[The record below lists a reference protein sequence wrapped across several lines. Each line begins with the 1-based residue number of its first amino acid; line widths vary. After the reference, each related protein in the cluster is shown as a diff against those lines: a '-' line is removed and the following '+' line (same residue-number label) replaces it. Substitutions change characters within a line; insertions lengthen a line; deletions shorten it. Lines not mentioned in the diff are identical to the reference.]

1 MPRHPQNSNLHLHF
15 GDTYEGLPV
24 MKEKGP
30 FIREYLARLKQTIDL
45 ALEQYPRLLAFRVDL
60 RYPVGIDLPPEAYL
74 NDAIS
79 RFFDSF
85 KSKIE
90 YNRDCA
96 QDRNKYAHSCKVRY
110 VWARELGFGGR
121 PHYHLLIL
129 LNRDAYYTLGR
140 LTSANR
146 NMISRLEEA
155 WASALGLP
163 IEQVEGLVNIPV
175 DATYRIH
182 RPSCS
187 DEVDELLLLFRRASY
202 LCKSSTKSYGDRQRS
217 FDTSRG

>member
-30 FIREYLARLKQTIDL
+30 FIREHLERLKHTIDL

-60 RYPVGIDLPPEAYL
+60 RYPGGIDLPPEAYL
-74 NDAIS
+74 NDSIS

-85 KSKIE
+85 KFKIE

-96 QDRNKYAHSCKVRY
+96 QDRNKYAHGCKVRY
-110 VWARELGFGGR
+110 VWAREIGFGGH

-140 LTSANR
+140 LQSANR
-146 NMISRLEEA
+146 NMISRLQEA
-155 WASALGLP
+155 WASALRLP
-163 IEQVEGLVNIPV
+163 IDQVEGLVHIPV

-217 FDTSRG
+217 FDTSKG